1 MENGK
6 FGKKQDKEREM
17 YHYLLSSGFTRTLLV
32 KGKWNQRSKLLN
44 RKKKNATAKEK
55 NKEEELLVYRTYRA
69 AILEEDADRWQDDGQ
84 ENLTKSGSI
93 CAPVCLSF
101 PHLVL
106 SPRKKLHQKLSIASR
121 QEHSIHQ
128 QTDLEQTL

>member
-17 YHYLLSSGFTRTLLV
+17 YHYLLSSGLTRTLLV

-44 RKKKNATAKEK
+44 KKKRENATAKEK
-55 NKEEELLVYRTYRA
+55 NKEEQLLFVRTYRA
-69 AILEEDADRWQDDGQ
+69 AILEEDADRWQDDSQ

-93 CAPVCLSF
+93 CASVCLSF

-106 SPRKKLHQKLSIASR
+106 SPRKELH
-121 QEHSIHQ
+121 
-128 QTDLEQTL
+128 

>member
-1 MENGK
+1 MQRWKRGRK
-6 FGKKQDKEREM
+6 KKQKTKR
-17 YHYLLSSGFTRTLLV
+17 
-32 KGKWNQRSKLLN
+32 
-44 RKKKNATAKEK
+44 KNATAKEK
-55 NKEEELLVYRTYRA
+55 NKAEQLLVVRTYRA

-106 SPRKKLHQKLSIASR
+106 SPRK
-121 QEHSIHQ
+121 EIH
-128 QTDLEQTL
+128 

>member
-1 MENGK
+1 MICAATKQGTAGSLKPWCIVENGK

-44 RKKKNATAKEK
+44 KKQKKQKNATAKEK
-55 NKEEELLVYRTYRA
+55 NKEEQLLVYRTYRA

-106 SPRKKLHQKLSIASR
+106 SPRKELH
-121 QEHSIHQ
+121 
-128 QTDLEQTL
+128 